1 MVLTCASCGRESP
14 ADFAFCPACAAP
26 LTPPGRQEVR
36 KTVTVV
42 FCDVTG
48 STAMGER
55 LDPESLRRVMSRY
68 FDEMR
73 TALERHGGT
82 VEKFIGDAV
91 MAVFGVPAI
100 HEDDALRAVRAAVEM
115 REALKALNKELERDH
130 GVSLAARIGVNTG
143 EVVAGDQPDTLVTGD
158 AVNVAARL
166 EQAAEPGTV
175 LIGEETLRLV
185 RDAVVGEPV
194 PSLEVKGKSE
204 PLVAFRLV
212 EVTAGVA
219 GFARRLDSP
228 MVGRERELARLRQTF
243 EAAIADGSCHLFT
256 ILGTPGVGKSRLVE
270 EFLGSLGAAT
280 VLRGRCLPYGE
291 GITFF
296 PVGEVVKE
304 AAGLEDFDAPEEIER
319 KICAVL
325 GTDGPACSTL
335 AQLFAAAERDSSV
348 EETFWAVRSFLEAV
362 AQTRPLA
369 VVFDDIH
376 WGEPTFLDLI
386 EHIADWAREA
396 PILVLC
402 LARLE
407 LLDERPSWGGGK
419 FNATTIS
426 LEPLSDDECG
436 DLIGNLLGRAALP
449 EEARDRILAAAEG
462 TPLFVEEMLSM
473 LIDEGL
479 LARDGDRWVATG
491 TLSDLRVPPTIQ
503 ALLAARLDQLT
514 SHERA
519 AIQHAAVCGKQFHV
533 GAVAALLDAD
543 GQQVRPT
550 LMGLVR
556 RDLIRPDRSMLAGE
570 DAFRFRHQL
579 IRDAAYEAAPKA
591 LRAELHER
599 FASWL
604 EAVGEARVEEFEEIL
619 AFHLEQA
626 YRLLSELG
634 PLDEAGRELGP
645 RAAARY
651 AASARRASDRSDDR
665 AAATLFRHAAD
676 LLPGGHP
683 DRPRVLYDV
692 GRASVRGL
700 DPPKAF
706 AALDE
711 AVAAAAASGQQEIE
725 WMARI
730 DRGLIRLMI
739 DPTGFTTDDLRADV
753 AAARAALE
761 AGGDDEALAIVWMG
775 LAQVEWNPCR
785 FDAAREAT
793 IHAVE
798 HARRTRDRSLL
809 MDAMTL
815 GLATDLLGST
825 SPTEGRPS
833 LDEVVAELGRDGFI
847 GHVVLVHEA
856 FFDGLTGDFDRAREH
871 IRESEAL
878 AERFG
883 SELWAAACYEFGGY
897 VEMMAGDPS
906 AAERLFRKEYELH
919 RRSGD
924 EGHGSTSAGYLAV
937 ALCRLGRFDEAE
949 ELATIA
955 RTIGADDDLATQ
967 AMARSA
973 QALIRSAQGEHE
985 EARRLAREA
994 VDLYAGAQ
1002 SPLFQGDSLMTLAEV
1017 ARAAG
1022 LPEQA
1027 ADAAAAA
1034 LAEYGRK
1041 GNEPGMASARALI
1054 DEVSAG

>member
-1 MVLTCASCGRESP
+1 VLTCANCGRESP
-14 ADFAFCPACAAP
+14 DDFAFCPTCSAP
-26 LTPPGRQEVR
+26 LAPPVGQEVR

-68 FDEMR
+68 FAEMR
-73 TALERHGGT
+73 AALERHGGT

-100 HEDDALRAVRAAVEM
+100 HEDDALRAVRAAAEM
-115 REALKALNKELERDH
+115 REALEVLNKELERDH

-143 EVVAGDQPDTLVTGD
+143 QVVAGDNVDTLVTGD

-166 EQAAEPGTV
+166 EQAADPGTV

-185 RDAVVGEPV
+185 RDAVVVEPM
-194 PSLEVKGKSE
+194 PPLEVKGKSE
-204 PLVAFRLV
+204 PLAAFRLV
-212 EVTAGVA
+212 EVAAGVA

-228 MVGRERELARLRQTF
+228 MVGRERELTRLRQAF
-243 EAAIADGSCHLFT
+243 EAAVADRSCQLFT

-270 EFLGSLGAAT
+270 EFLGSLAEAT

-304 AAGLEDFDAPEEIER
+304 AAGLEDFDAPDEIER
-319 KICAVL
+319 KICAVI

-362 AQTRPLA
+362 AQTAPLA

-386 EHIADWAREA
+386 EHITDWAREA

-402 LARLE
+402 LARPE
-407 LLDERPSWGGGK
+407 LLDERSGWGGGK

-473 LIDEGL
+473 LIDDGS
-479 LARDGDRWVATG
+479 LARDSDRWVATG
-491 TLSDLRVPPTIQ
+491 ALSDLRVPPTIQ

-514 SHERA
+514 GDERA
-519 AIQHAAVCGKQFHV
+519 AIQRAAVCGKQFHV
-533 GAVAALLDAD
+533 GAVAALLDAE
-543 GQQVRPT
+543 GGSVRPT

-556 RDLIRPDRSMLAGE
+556 RDLIRPDRSMLTGE

-579 IRDAAYEAAPKA
+579 IRDAAYEATPKA

-599 FASWL
+599 YADWL
-604 EAVGEARVEEFEEIL
+604 EDVGEARVEEFEEIL
-619 AFHLEQA
+619 AYHLEQA
-626 YRLLSELG
+626 HRLLDELG
-634 PLDEAGRELGP
+634 PLDDAGHELGL
-645 RAAARY
+645 RAAAHY

-676 LLPGGHP
+676 LLPEGHP
-683 DRPRVLYDV
+683 DRPRALYNV

-700 DPPKAF
+700 EPPEAF
-706 AALDE
+706 AALEE
-711 AVAAAAASGQQEIE
+711 AVAAAGASGQRSLE

-730 DRGLIRLMI
+730 ERGLTRMMI
-739 DPTGFTTDDLRADV
+739 DPIGFTNDDFRADV
-753 AAARAALE
+753 AAARAELE
-761 AGGDDEALAIVWMG
+761 GGGDDEALAIMWMG
-775 LAQVEWNPCR
+775 LVQADWIPCR
-785 FDAAREAT
+785 FDAGREAA
-793 IHAVE
+793 IRAVD

-815 GLATDLLGST
+815 LLATELLGST
-825 SPTEGRPS
+825 SPSEGRPA
-833 LDEVVAELGRDGFI
+833 LEAAAAELGREGFI
-847 GHVVLVHEA
+847 GHVLLVNEA
-856 FFDGLTGDFDRAREH
+856 CFAAFRGEFDLARGC
-871 IRESEAL
+871 IRRSAAL

-883 SELWAAACYEFGGY
+883 SETWITACHEFGGEI
-897 VEMMAGDPS
+897 EMMAGNPE
-906 AAERLFRKEYELH
+906 AAERSFRTEYEIH
-919 RRSGD
+919 RRHGD
-924 EGHGSTSAGYLAV
+924 EGHGSTAAGYLAL
-937 ALCRLGRFDEAE
+937 ALSSLGRFDEADE
-949 ELATIA
+949 FAEIA
-955 RTIGADDDLATQ
+955 RRIGAADDLATQ
-967 AMARSA
+967 ASARSA
-973 QALIRSAQGEHE
+973 QALVRSARGEHE
-985 EARRLAREA
+985 EARLLAEEA
-994 VDLYAGAQ
+994 VDMYARAQ
-1002 SPLFQGDSLMTLAEV
+1002 SPWFLGDCLRTLAEV
-1017 ARAAG
+1017 SRAAG
-1022 LPEQA
+1022 RPEEAGKA
-1027 ADAAAAA
+1027 ASAA
-1034 LAEYGRK
+1034 LAAYERK
-1041 GNEPGMASARALI
+1041 GHEPGMAAARRLI
-1054 DEVSAG
+1054 EEVSAS